1 MKRKYFNI
9 KFWISCTIA
18 SLSVFSACT
27 KLKDTSYSQIISGG
41 FSPTASDISAL
52 AGAAYVDWRGLLLQW
67 NTVYRAQEVSADQM
81 LTPARPNGWVDG
93 GVYRRI
99 HEHKWTTED
108 DIVVNVWTRAYQGI
122 TNCNR
127 IIYQVQ
133 SSAIPV
139 APKDTSSL
147 VAELKLLRA
156 SYYWMLCDMYG
167 NVPIVDRFDVPAGYL
182 PQQNTRREVYNF
194 IVNDLLANIPK
205 VTDEV
210 SAKTYGKFNKW
221 AGLAL
226 LAKMYLNAQVYSGT
240 PEWEK
245 CKAVCDTIIN
255 FAANSGKIT
264 LEASQK
270 SVFATENE
278 NSREIIFALP
288 FDSKYVNEWNSFD
301 VHMQTLQPQ
310 NQKTYNLQSSPW
322 GGVCAVPQFIST
334 FDPQDSR
341 LTENYIFGQQFSAAG
356 DSLFGSMGAF
366 VGKPLAYR
374 NYVAGVD
381 QSEEVD
387 GYRLGKFEIVMGAT
401 NRLSNDWPLLR
412 YADVLMMKAECL
424 LRTGDAAGAA
434 TLVTQVRQR
443 AFRSNPAKAVV
454 TGAQLLLGSSYD
466 YGLRNHLASTQ
477 EGGADIQYGRF
488 LDELAWEFNQEAR
501 RRTDLIR
508 FGVFTKKSWL
518 SHSPNGDYRALFPI
532 PKTEIDKNANLKQN
546 PGYN

>member
-1 MKRKYFNI
+1 MKKLHLYI
-9 KFWISCTIA
+9 KGGIIA
-18 SLSVFSACT
+18 GIMIPAIFSACT
-27 KLKDTSYSQIISGG
+27 KLKNPSYNQIVSGD
-41 FSPTASDISAL
+41 FSPTGSDLPAL

-67 NTVYRAQEVSADQM
+67 NTVYRAQEVSGDEM

-99 HEHKWTTED
+99 HEHKWTTD
-108 DIVVNVWTRAYQGI
+108 DDLVINIWTRAYQGI

-127 IIYQVQ
+127 IIYQVE
-133 SSAIPV
+133 SGSIPV
-139 APKDTSSL
+139 AAKDTTSL
-147 VAELKLLRA
+147 IAEMKLLRA
-156 SYYWMLCDMYG
+156 SYYWMLCDIYG

-182 PQQNTRREVYNF
+182 PTQNTRKEVYDF
-194 IVNDLLANIPK
+194 IVNDLVTNIPK

-210 SAKTYGKFNKW
+210 STKTYGKFNKW
-221 AGLAL
+221 AGLTL
-226 LAKMYLNAQVYSGT
+226 LAKIYLNAGIYSGT

-255 FAANSGKIT
+255 FANSSGKFI
-264 LEASQK
+264 LEQNQK
-270 SVFATENE
+270 NVFVTDNE
-278 NSREIIFALP
+278 NSKEIIFALP

-301 VHMQTLQPQ
+301 VHMQTLQPE

-334 FDPQDSR
+334 FDPEDSR
-341 LTENYIFGQQFSAAG
+341 LTDNFISGQQYTATGDSIFGT
-356 DSLFGSMGAF
+356 MGAY

-387 GYRLGKFEIVMGAT
+387 GYRLGKFEIAMGAT
-401 NRLSNDWPLLR
+401 NRLSNDWPLFR
-412 YADVLMMKAECL
+412 YADVLMMKAESI
-424 LRTGDAAGAA
+424 LRLGDAEGAA

-443 AFRSNPAKAVV
+443 AFKSNPSKAVV
-454 TGAQLLLGSSYD
+454 TGAQLLQGSTYD
-466 YGLRNHLASTQ
+466 YGLRNHLTSTT

-501 RRTDLIR
+501 RRTDMIR
-508 FGVFTKKSWL
+508 FGMFTKKSWL
-518 SHSPNGDYRALFPI
+518 SHSPNGDYRALYPI
-532 PKTEIDKNANLKQN
+532 PKTEIDKNPNLKQN
-546 PGYN
+546 SGY